1 MKDASIV
8 YSTGTGRVCPACSH
22 PVAQCVCKQH
32 KAAIPAKTNGVVHVG
47 REVKGRKGKGVTVIS
62 GIPLGAGALEDM
74 AKRLK
79 QLCGA
84 GGTIKDGI
92 IEIQGEH
99 RDMLTA
105 FLKKQGYTVKKSG
118 G

>member
-1 MKDASIV
+1 MNDSTIV
-8 YSTGTGRVCPACSH
+8 YSTGAGRVCPQCSR
-22 PVAQCVCKQH
+22 PVAQCVCKQQ
-32 KAAIPAKTNGVVHVG
+32 KAVAVPQTDGIVRVG

-62 GIPLGAGALEDM
+62 GIPLNAIQLEDM

-84 GGTIKDGI
+84 GGTIKDNV

-99 RDMLTA
+99 RDSIA
-105 FLKKQGYTVKKSG
+105 DFLKKQGFSVKKSG